1 MSRER
6 RPRSSSRRDEVA
18 PDESSEPEV
27 NLSPLDPSLDDVLE
41 QAAELQR
48 LVPGA
53 VLVGG
58 SAAAYHAGHRVS
70 FDHDHVVADL
80 RDRFETILDNLEALG
95 EWSTARV
102 APGKVSSLGELGG
115 IETGVRQMIRVR
127 PLETEQVQIR
137 GKRLTV
143 PTLAE
148 TLRVKGWLC
157 VKRNQTRDYL
167 DVAALSDEIG
177 VRAAADT
184 LARIDEF
191 YSEVNERPESVA
203 VQLARQLADPRPR
216 DASTTERLADYKSL
230 AERWHDWAAVVTQTR
245 AIAASMV
252 EDDPGAGR

>member
-1 MSRER
+1 MDRQRKQRDTGRREG
-6 RPRSSSRRDEVA
+6 VA
-18 PDESSEPEV
+18 PNGMADPDAR
-27 NLSPLDPSLDDVLE
+27 LSPPDPSLDDVLE

-58 SAAAYHAGHRVS
+58 SAAAYHAGHRLS

-80 RDRFETILDNLEALG
+80 GERFDTVLDHLEALG

-102 APGKVSSLGELGG
+102 APGRVILGELGG

-137 GKRLTV
+137 GKLLTV

-157 VKRNQTRDYL
+157 VQRNQTRDYL
-167 DVAALSDEIG
+167 DVAALSDRIG
-177 VRAAADT
+177 VESAAAI

-191 YSEVNERPESVA
+191 YSEVNQRPESVA
-203 VQLARQLADPRPR
+203 TQLARQLADPRPR
-216 DASTTERLADYKSL
+216 DSSTTERLSDYKSL
-230 AERWHDWAAVVTQTR
+230 AERWHDWSAVVAQTR
-245 AIAASMV
+245 AVAVSMV
-252 EDDPGAGR
+252 EGDTDASS